1 MSDDTAPPEK
11 PTREAAP
18 RELEKLAREIARHDR
33 LYYVDSAPEIT
44 DAEYDAL
51 RQANTAIEEIFP
63 DLKRPDGPSERVGA
77 PPAASFGEVHHAP
90 PMLSLANAASEEDLA
105 EFLGRVRRFLNL
117 GEDEPVALYGAP
129 KIDGVSATVR
139 YEDGRLVLGATR
151 GDGETGEDVTENLRT
166 VGDLPHVLEG
176 ADVPERLEV
185 RGEVYIGLKDFAAL
199 NREREAAGEEP
210 FVNPRNTAS
219 GGLRQLDT
227 ALTAKR
233 RLRFFAHGWGETS
246 APLGSLQS
254 KVAKRF
260 DAWGFELAKPTGRC
274 SDLDEAL
281 ALYSKIGDERPRMDF
296 EIDGV
301 VFKVDRI
308 DWRDRLGAAGRTPR
322 WAIAYKF
329 PAEQVETL
337 LHRISISVGRTGALT
352 PVAELEPVFVGG
364 VTVSRATLHNEDE
377 IARKDIR
384 AGDTVVVQRAGDV
397 IPQVVRAIEE
407 KRPAGSEPFVPP
419 AVCPECGSH
428 AVREEGEAV
437 RRCTGGLI
445 CPAQALERLRHF
457 VARDAFDIEGLGAKQ
472 IEAFWAEGRVK
483 SPADIFD
490 LEEKDGDPHTPLAE
504 REGWGETS
512 AANLFRAIE
521 ARRRISLDRFIHALG
536 IRHVGQT
543 TARLLA
549 RRYRTVNDWRA
560 AMAAAAAPESESLE
574 ALTDIDGIGPVVAQA
589 IVEFVAEPRNG
600 AILGALCQRL
610 DIEPFEATTAD
621 SPVAGKTVVFTG
633 KLQQMTRQEAKAR
646 AEALGAQVAGSVS
659 RATDYVVAGEEAGSK
674 LKRAEALGVAVLTE
688 DEWLAVASGD
698 APPPAAEPGGE
709 EGSDGASLERRPAT
723 LPPLPGGQ
731 SNGRWRRDRC
741 SIPMPSRPWKS
752 ESLRFLRARRRSR
765 CGCWSTRRSI
775 PPARAREP
783 TTCSIPR
790 ASRSTARAAAAS
802 TPTTAPVNGWPTSC
816 STLGRAGA
824 WTCAVS
830 SATSNNG

>member
-1 MSDDTAPPEK
+1 MSDDATPPEALA
-11 PTREAAP
+11 RDAAE
-18 RELEKLAREIARHDR
+18 RELARLAQEIRRHDE
-33 LYYVDSAPEIT
+33 LYYTRSAPELS
-44 DAEYDAL
+44 DAEYDVL
-51 RQANTAIEEIFP
+51 RRRNEAIEARFP
-63 DLKRPDGPSERVGA
+63 DLKRADSPSDRVGA
-77 PPAASFGEVHHAP
+77 PPASSFAKVRHTR
-90 PMLSLANAASEEDLA
+90 PMLSLGNALNDDDLA
-105 EFLGRVRRFLNL
+105 EFEGRVRRFLNL
-117 GEDEPVALYGAP
+117 DEDEPVALYGAP

-219 GGLRQLDT
+219 GGLRQLDP

-281 ALYSKIGDERPRMDF
+281 ALYRKVGDERPRMDF

-308 DWRDRLGAAGRTPR
+308 DWRDRLGAAGRAPR

-364 VTVSRATLHNEDE
+364 VTVSRATLHNEDV
-377 IARKDIR
+377 IAERDIR

-397 IPQVVRAIEE
+397 IPQVVRVIEE

-419 AVCPECGSH
+419 AVCPDCGSH

-472 IEAFWAEGRVK
+472 IEAFWEEGRVR

-490 LEEKDGDPHTPLAE
+490 LESKDGTEEFPKLAE

-512 AANLFRAIE
+512 ANNLFQAIE
-521 ARRRISLDRFIHALG
+521 ARRRMSLDRLIFALG
-536 IRHVGQT
+536 IRHTGQSI
-543 TARLLA
+543 ARLLA
-549 RRYRTVNDWRA
+549 RRFPTLDDWRA
-560 AMAAAAAPESESLE
+560 ANTASNSLE
-574 ALTDIDGIGPVVAQA
+574 VLTEIDGIGPVVAQA
-589 IVEFVAEPRNG
+589 NTEFFAETSNVD
-600 AILGALCQRL
+600 ILDALSERL
-610 DIEPFEATTAD
+610 DIQPVEAPAAD

-633 KLQQMTRQEAKAR
+633 KLQQMTRQEAKVR

-674 LKRAEALGVAVLTE
+674 LKRAEALGVAVLSE
-688 DEWLAVASGD
+688 DEWLAVASGE

-709 EGSDGASLERRPAT
+709 EGSDGAA
-723 LPPLPGGQ
+723 
-731 SNGRWRRDRC
+731 
-741 SIPMPSRPWKS
+741 
-752 ESLRFLRARRRSR
+752 
-765 CGCWSTRRSI
+765 
-775 PPARAREP
+775 
-783 TTCSIPR
+783 
-790 ASRSTARAAAAS
+790 
-802 TPTTAPVNGWPTSC
+802 
-816 STLGRAGA
+816 
-824 WTCAVS
+824 
-830 SATSNNG
+830 